1 MTAPLPSQRGLFE
14 IPDDV
19 TYLNAAAYVPLPRAV
34 REAGQ
39 QGVLTKSH
47 PWHMAGS
54 HGTAISERARAA
66 AAALLGTAADNV
78 AITGAVSYGIAT
90 AARNLPIARGTRVL
104 MIEGEFPSLALVWPE
119 LAAAAGAT
127 VEVVP
132 RPADAD
138 WTAALLEAIE
148 RPGAPPVGLAALT
161 PLHWS
166 DGALI
171 DLSRVVPALHRQ
183 GARIVIDATQST
195 GVLDLD
201 LAALKPD
208 FLAFPTY
215 KWVLGPYSLAFLY
228 VAPEHQEGMPLEN
241 HGPARQPGSNS
252 YVATARRF
260 DRGERNDPIGL
271 PMAAVG
277 LEQVLQWDRPAIAA
291 RLRSLTDALAAAVA
305 DLPGIAMLRRERRA
319 PHILGL
325 RFAGSMPTG
334 LVDRLATSGVHV
346 ADRLG
351 VMRVS
356 PHVYNDERDVATF
369 AAALRVALAAYTSH
383 C

>member
-1 MTAPLPSQRGLFE
+1 MSLASQRDLFE
-14 IPDDV
+14 IPREIA
-19 TYLNAAAYVPLPRAV
+19 YLNAAAYVPLPRAV

-39 QGVLTKSH
+39 LGVTTKSF
-47 PWHMAGS
+47 PWHMTNS
-54 HGTAISERARAA
+54 HGTEISERARAA
-66 AAALLGTAADNV
+66 AAAVLGTASDNV

-90 AARNLPIARGTRVL
+90 AARNLVIPTGSRVL
-104 MIEGEFPSLALVWPE
+104 MIEGEFPSLALVWQE
-119 LAAAAGAT
+119 RAEAAGAT

-132 RPADAD
+132 RPVDAD
-138 WTAALLEAIE
+138 WTSALLEAIE

-166 DGALI
+166 DGAMI
-171 DLSRVVPALHRQ
+171 DLLKVTAALHRQ

-228 VAPEHQEGMPLEN
+228 VAPEHQSGRPLED
-241 HGPARQPGSNS
+241 HGPARTRGSNS
-252 YVATARRF
+252 YIPTARRF
-260 DRGERNDPIGL
+260 DRGEKNDPIGL
-271 PMAAVG
+271 PMAATG
-277 LEQVLQWDRPAIAA
+277 LEQVLAWEHGAVAA
-291 RLRSLTDALAAAVA
+291 RLRSLTDALAEAVA
-305 DLPGIAMLRRERRA
+305 DIPGISMLPRALRA

-325 RFAGSMPTG
+325 RLAGGMPPG
-334 LVDRLATSGVHV
+334 LLDRLTARGVHV

-356 PHVYNDERDVATF
+356 PHVYNDDADVAAF
-369 AAALRVALAAYTSH
+369 ATALRAELAA
-383 C
+383 